1 VDLAGSSA
9 SVGAARKTK
18 AGAKGSVFA
27 FAPTGAKHKGSKTCV
42 WVPKVLVSNVK
53 GPKTVWVPK
62 NKA

>member
-27 FAPTGAKHKGSKTCV
+27 FAPTRSSPSKGEEAH
-42 WVPKVLVSNVK
+42 LVK
-53 GPKTVWVPK
+53 MK
-62 NKA
+62 NLT